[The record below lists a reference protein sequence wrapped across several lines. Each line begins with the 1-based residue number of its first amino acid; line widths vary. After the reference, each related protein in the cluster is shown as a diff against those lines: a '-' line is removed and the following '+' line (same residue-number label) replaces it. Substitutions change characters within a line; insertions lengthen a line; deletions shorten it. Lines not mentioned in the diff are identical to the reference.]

1 MTPARAGSRGWLPG
15 WARRDRREL
24 ALLLGGL
31 AALLLV
37 VSFFVLAA
45 KVVDGDTQS
54 FDARVLRSLRRAD
67 DPSTPIGPAWLRA
80 AALDITALGS
90 PTVLG
95 LVTLTICGFLL
106 LQRMA
111 RTAGLVFVA
120 TTGGWAVN
128 SALKDLFQRARPE
141 VVPHLRDVMSLS
153 FPSGHAM
160 ISAAVYL
167 TLGAL
172 GMRVADRRITKF
184 YCIAVAMGL
193 SLLVGASRV
202 FLGVHYPTDVL

>member
-37 VSFFVLAA
+37 VAFFVLAA

-67 DPSTPIGPAWLRA
+67 DPATPIGPAWLRSG
-80 AALDITALGS
+80 ALDITALGS

-95 LVTLTICGFLL
+95 LVTLMVCGFLV

-111 RTAGLVFVA
+111 RTAAFVFVA
-120 TTGGWAVN
+120 TTGGWALNGV
-128 SALKDLFQRARPE
+128 LKDLFQRARPE
-141 VVPHLRDVMSLS
+141 VVPHLRDVMSSS

-172 GMRVADRRITKF
+172 SMRLAHGRVAKF
-184 YCIAVAMGL
+184 YCMAVA
-193 SLLVGASRV
+193 
-202 FLGVHYPTDVL
+202 